1 MRCQGCKLD
10 DCVSWANISPTLF
23 EYLSQGEMG
32 NFYWSCISCRATLPT
47 LDNITGLLKDMQKES
62 NERMTRLETRVIFLE
77 SDTKEVIKGP
87 VVDMKEEIISS
98 LREDI
103 NKK

>member
-23 EYLSQGEMG
+23 EYLSQGEMDD
-32 NFYWSCISCRATLPT
+32 FYWFCR
-47 LDNITGLLKDMQKES
+47 ES
-62 NERMTRLETRVIFLE
+62 RVNFLE
-77 SDTKEVIKGP
+77 SDTKEVIKGS
-87 VVDMKEEIISS
+87 VVDIKEEIISS

-103 NKK
+103 NKIVDMEKWEKKEEK